1 MREADADNDVV
12 LVDDDD
18 FDMLNTR
25 AAVYKIICLQTGEA
39 FRDGSGNVGMDAA
52 MQSAMR
58 DLFARVKQETAK
70 LVEQLWPAIGRVAT
84 VLERRDLDQT
94 DLDRLIAGGKRDA
107 PQ

>member
-1 MREADADNDVV
+1 VV
-12 LVDDDD
+12 FVDDEEV
-18 FDMLNTR
+18 DMLNTR
-25 AAVYKIICLQTGEA
+25 SAIYKIICLQTGKA
-39 FRDGSGNVGMDAA
+39 FPDGGGNVEMDEA

-58 DLFARVKQETAK
+58 DVFARLKQETAK